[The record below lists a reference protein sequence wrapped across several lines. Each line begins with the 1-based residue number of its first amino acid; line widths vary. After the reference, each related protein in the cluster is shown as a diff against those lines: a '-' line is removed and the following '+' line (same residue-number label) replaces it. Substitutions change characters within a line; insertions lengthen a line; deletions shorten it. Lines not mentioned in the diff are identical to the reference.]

1 MWQMKKTLYNQAQ
14 NLRKTYHGYIYT
26 KSNNIILTKK
36 QYKANGLK
44 NEYEWTKYIYIYI
57 CTSNFSVKD
66 KYHNNTFEK
75 EWKQMIRPVTVKI
88 NNII

>member
-1 MWQMKKTLYNQAQ
+1 MSMSEQE
-14 NLRKTYHGYIYT
+14 
-26 KSNNIILTKK
+26 K
-36 QYKANGLK
+36 QK
-44 NEYEWTKYIYIYI
+44 YI